1 MKPTVSLELLKGVMH
16 YATFEEALEDLK
28 QFGIVFEKKTEE
40 EACEKMSIGTTEGL
54 RMMQEYHHTTK
65 MSRIFLLGSVNVIT
79 FKQTSLLDIV
89 YQKFTLLIS
98 I

>member
-28 QFGIVFEKKTEE
+28 QFGIVFEKKMEE

-54 RMMQEYHHTTK
+54 RMMQEYHRNNPERGAK
-65 MSRIFLLGSVNVIT
+65 LL
-79 FKQTSLLDIV
+79 
-89 YQKFTLLIS
+89 
-98 I
+98 